1 MTNEVVITVPL
12 AVYVPRKT
20 KEDRRY
26 LINMNAYRNW
36 HGHENNNIKKA
47 FHEAMKEQLEGL
59 VLSTP
64 VDVEFT
70 LYKASN
76 RRTDKSNFYAVLSKF
91 LFDSMTNY
99 GCWED
104 DNDDHIKTEIQHP
117 TELDKEN
124 PRGVFII
131 RSINSGNN

>member
-1 MTNEVVITVPL
+1 MTKEIEIVVPL

-26 LINMNAYRNW
+26 LLNLNAYRNW
-36 HGHENNNIKKA
+36 QGHENNNIKKA
-47 FHEAMKEQLEGL
+47 FHEAMRDQLEGL
-59 VLSTP
+59 EIETP

-70 LYKASN
+70 LYKGSN
-76 RRTDKSNFYAVLSKF
+76 RITDKSNFYAVLSKF

-104 DNDDHIKTEIQHP
+104 DNDNFIKTETQNP
-117 TELDKEN
+117 TELDKDN
-124 PRGVFII
+124 PRAVFVI
-131 RSINSGNN
+131 RSINGNN